1 MLGFAGSQCCNRLS
15 GRDKGAILTLNLVGW
30 LSGML
35 SLHRQLQQLPMTS
48 A

>member
-1 MLGFAGSQCCNRLS
+1 MLGFASSQCCHRLS
-15 GRDKGAILTLNLVGW
+15 DGDAGATLTLNLVGW